1 MMASVA
7 VIFGGLSGF
16 LSTLFALLALDAGW
30 LLALGLW
37 PVIGSAITLC
47 LIALATSARHPQREL
62 WAEHA

>member
-30 LLALGLW
+30 LLSLGLW

-47 LIALATSARHPQREL
+47 LIALALAAQHPQHDLR
-62 WAEHA
+62 AEHA

>member
-30 LLALGLW
+30 LMALGLW

-47 LIALATSARHPQREL
+47 LIALALAAQHPQHDLR
-62 WAEHA
+62 AEHA

>member
-1 MMASVA
+1 MASVA

-37 PVIGSAITLC
+37 PIIGSAITLC

-62 WAEHA
+62 RAEHA

>member
-16 LSTLFALLALDAGW
+16 LSTLFALIALDTGW

-47 LIALATSARHPQREL
+47 LIALAMSAQHPQREL
-62 WAEHA
+62 RAEHA

>member
-1 MMASVA
+1 MASVA

-16 LSTLFALLALDAGW
+16 LSALLALIALDAGW

-47 LIALATSARHPQREL
+47 LIALAMAALHPQRAL
-62 WAEHA
+62 RAEHA

>member
-1 MMASVA
+1 MASVA

-30 LLALGLW
+30 LLSLGLW

-62 WAEHA
+62 RAEHA

>member
-16 LSTLFALLALDAGW
+16 LSTLLALIALDAGW

-47 LIALATSARHPQREL
+47 LIALAMAARHPQRAL
-62 WAEHA
+62 RAEHA

>member
-7 VIFGGLSGF
+7 IIFGGLSGF

-62 WAEHA
+62 RAEHA

>member
-30 LLALGLW
+30 LLSLGLW

-62 WAEHA
+62 RAEHA

>member
-16 LSTLFALLALDAGW
+16 LSALFALIALDAGW
-30 LLALGLW
+30 LMALGLW

-47 LIALATSARHPQREL
+47 LIALALAAQHPQHDLR
-62 WAEHA
+62 AEHA

>member
-7 VIFGGLSGF
+7 IIFGGLSGF
-16 LSTLFALLALDAGW
+16 LSTLFALIAFDADW

-62 WAEHA
+62 RAEHA

>member
-1 MMASVA
+1 MASVA

-16 LSTLFALLALDAGW
+16 LSALFALIALDAGW
-30 LLALGLW
+30 LMALGLW

-62 WAEHA
+62 RAEHA

>member
-1 MMASVA
+1 MASVA
-7 VIFGGLSGF
+7 IIFGGLSGF

-62 WAEHA
+62 RAEHA

>member
-1 MMASVA
+1 MASVA

-30 LLALGLW
+30 LLSLGLW

-47 LIALATSARHPQREL
+47 LIALATSARHPQRAL
-62 WAEHA
+62 RAEHA

>member
-1 MMASVA
+1 MVSVA

-62 WAEHA
+62 RAEHA